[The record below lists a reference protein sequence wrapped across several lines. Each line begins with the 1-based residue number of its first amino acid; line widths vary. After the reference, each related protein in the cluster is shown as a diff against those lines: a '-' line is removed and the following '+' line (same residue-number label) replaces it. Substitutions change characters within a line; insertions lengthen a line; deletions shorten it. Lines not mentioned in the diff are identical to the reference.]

1 MSCHV
6 CKKAVSHIQK
16 FSHSCQRKQSA
27 LASLLWA
34 PCRIHSKQGVA
45 QGQNQGIS
53 VCWGYCFGTFWRC
66 SAGSLSVLPKQKQS
80 IVTCVSCGHLQAQSA
95 KGPFFQLCCWALLPF
110 TAPQQLINT
119 HKSKWPSRWSC
130 PQSIHGRANAHP
142 VTTSKKNISTLE
154 MTKTNLSQVSPIHSL
169 QYILSNTCSP
179 IHALQ
184 YILPNHKIS
193 IGFPILVGPS
203 MQQAAVLQ
211 RPSISVCTSFSR
223 PSAVL
228 VCTAPSAVWVQLL
241 VLQCMHTSSHHISSC
256 VCMCVSKVKEKR
268 LQCKDPV
275 TSVPCCSWLVSRGPL
290 RRPQPKCWSL
300 KPTF

>member
-1 MSCHV
+1 MAKQVELSSKHPWQGQCSSCHH
-6 CKKAVSHIQK
+6 KQEKHFNIGNDKNQSFTS
-16 FSHSCQRKQSA
+16 FS
-27 LASLLWA
+27 
-34 PCRIHSKQGVA
+34 
-45 QGQNQGIS
+45 N
-53 VCWGYCFGTFWRC
+53 TF
-66 SAGSLSVLPKQKQS
+66 
-80 IVTCVSCGHLQAQSA
+80 
-95 KGPFFQLCCWALLPF
+95 
-110 TAPQQLINT
+110 
-119 HKSKWPSRWSC
+119 
-130 PQSIHGRANAHP
+130 
-142 VTTSKKNISTLE
+142 
-154 MTKTNLSQVSPIHSL
+154 SPIHSL
-169 QYILSNTCSP
+169 HYMLSNTCSP

-241 VLQCMHTSSHHISSC
+241 VLQCMHTSHHISSC
-256 VCMCVSKVKEKR
+256 VCMCVSKMKEKR